1 MTKLV
6 RVTAALLL
14 VTQGACTTLRVV
26 PAGYVASDN
35 PGQIWITSTD
45 RPTELRVF
53 EPRIETDTLFGLL
66 SATEEIALPVVS
78 VREVK
83 ARRIDAK
90 RTALFSVAM
99 AGIAT
104 TLGVIAFKAA
114 KGPQDPNCELPPG
127 QVTAGCR

>member
-14 VTQGACTTLRVV
+14 VTQGACSTVRVV
-26 PAGYVASDN
+26 SPGFVASDN
-35 PGQIWITSTD
+35 PSQIWITSTE

-53 EPRIETDTLFGLL
+53 EPRIETDTLFGLV
-66 SATEEIALPVVS
+66 SASEEIALPVVTVKE
-78 VREVK
+78 VR
-83 ARRIDAK
+83 ARRIDPT
-90 RTALFSVAM
+90 RTALFSVGM

-104 TLGVIAFKAA
+104 TLGILAFKAA
-114 KGPQDPNCELPPG
+114 KGPQDPNCDLPPG